1 MAGTTFDL
9 VLLSSSPP
17 PSSAVTLTSPPS
29 NQQRVRMATYSPVEP
44 SPPASPKN
52 HTLGALK
59 SGSRAVPVP
68 EGATRG
74 FATAGSLVKS
84 HHFNAQLDD
93 KLQGVLQAQSR
104 RNSLQDIDAP
114 KKLRKRATKVAPAG
128 DVAEPKVKKPRA
140 RKSRAGKDEHMHD
153 AASRDPAPAISSHF
167 AQAPEIKPSNEP
179 AAPVMKTKST
189 KPRKP
194 RAKEKSENGET
205 QTKIT
210 KAKITKPR
218 GTTKST
224 GKPPRKTTGVA
235 SSHFVNNKDT
245 ADVTPT
251 NWTKED
257 VGTHCDRD
265 EGSSIWDVPSSPRR
279 KKDAHPKQKP
289 PEQTLDLDEAVSRR
303 RDWTP
308 PKDTS
313 IQDVFTDSTGKENNS
328 AILHEEGGS
337 FTNLLSNFAYT
348 NLNTLSA
355 TISESAGITKKRR
368 VELVDVP
375 VNQGAL
381 RHASPEKGKAPKK
394 KPRTITDFVTDQY
407 AHPKDVI
414 PKSSVKGQFFGSHS
428 ASTATKV
435 PLNDMSVSVAS
446 KSVPKPPRRRS
457 TSKSTSEKGGAKPKS
472 KKPTTKTAKSRVVEE
487 KLLSPASAVLRMNKQ
502 DILFGTS
509 SQLALEES
517 PTLIRHIQQAIQ
529 KSEEDADVLPG
540 IGLAGTIGPPRW
552 PRLGKVEGKRGLWV
566 ASARGEGGQL
576 LEKLYDV
583 YIPEPDRTQDL
594 PLLMD
599 SSYNDHDT
607 SFTDI
612 DNFHPPPI
620 QISSDLLGT
629 PQVPLKDGNK
639 CFRDEVVNDVS
650 FDNIDDYAQA
660 PPPSNQKAESSF
672 FDIDDFSTQTPI
684 TSYNASPATLFTE
697 STFLDIDDFPTQ
709 SSNPLPAASISKG
722 SPKKRGRPPKSHS
735 TIQAQSKPKFTATKK
750 APSKGKRSF
759 PTRPSTPPRTK
770 GRFADIEEI
779 LDSEDDEAL
788 SPTPPRTSRL
798 LDSALPLAPSMPS
811 LEPPLTSDS
820 PEIVPVFQVPLS
832 MLEWA
837 GAKSSVF
844 AQITTTIRA
853 LPPTTNPTNP
863 SWHEKILLYDAIVL
877 EEFTAFLN
885 KHTRIRA
892 YRRATLKQVKAW
904 NKTLKK
910 EGREVL
916 GEVDKDDESK
926 INVVEKEL
934 ETWMVQGWCQE
945 MSVCCISKVRSGRS
959 GMGKGSY

>member
-1 MAGTTFDL
+1 
-9 VLLSSSPP
+9 
-17 PSSAVTLTSPPS
+17 
-29 NQQRVRMATYSPVEP
+29 
-44 SPPASPKN
+44 
-52 HTLGALK
+52 
-59 SGSRAVPVP
+59 
-68 EGATRG
+68 
-74 FATAGSLVKS
+74 
-84 HHFNAQLDD
+84 
-93 KLQGVLQAQSR
+93 
-104 RNSLQDIDAP
+104 
-114 KKLRKRATKVAPAG
+114 
-128 DVAEPKVKKPRA
+128 
-140 RKSRAGKDEHMHD
+140 MHD
-153 AASRDPAPAISSHF
+153 AASHDPAPTISSHF
-167 AQAPEIKPSNEP
+167 AHAPEFEPSNEP
-179 AAPVMKTKST
+179 AAPVAKTKST

-194 RAKEKSENGET
+194 RAKKEKSENGET

-210 KAKITKPR
+210 KVKITKSR

-224 GKPPRKTTGVA
+224 GKPQRKATGVV
-235 SSHFVNNKDT
+235 SSHFVNGEDS
-245 ADVTPT
+245 ADVTHT
-251 NWTKED
+251 NETKEG

-265 EGSSIWDVPSSPRR
+265 EDSSIWDVPASPRR
-279 KKDAHPKQKP
+279 KKDAPPKQKP
-289 PEQTLDLDEAVSRR
+289 PEQALDLDEAVSRR

-308 PKDTS
+308 PRDTS
-313 IQDVFTDSTGKENNS
+313 AQDVYTDSAGKENNS
-328 AILHEEGGS
+328 AILQEEGGS

-348 NLNTLSA
+348 HLNTQPA
-355 TISESAGITKKRR
+355 TMSESAGITKKRR

-381 RHASPEKGKAPKK
+381 RNASPEKGKAPKK

-407 AHPKDVI
+407 APPKNVV
-414 PKSSVKGQFFGSHS
+414 PKSFVTGQFFGPHT
-428 ASTATKV
+428 ASTTTKV
-435 PLNDMSVSVAS
+435 PLNGMSESAAS
-446 KSVPKPPRRRS
+446 KPAPKPPRRRS
-457 TSKSTSEKGGAKPKS
+457 SSKSTSEKGDAKPKS
-472 KKPTTKTAKSRVVEE
+472 KKASTKTTKPRLVEE
-487 KLLSPASAVLRMNKQ
+487 KLLSPASAVLKMNKQ

-529 KSEEDADVLPG
+529 ESEEDADVLPG
-540 IGLAGTIGPPRW
+540 IGLTGAIGPPLW
-552 PRLGKVEGKRGLWV
+552 PRLGKAEGKRGLWV

-576 LEKLYDV
+576 LEKLDDV

-599 SSYNDHDT
+599 GSYDDHDP
-607 SFTDI
+607 SFADI
-612 DNFHPPPI
+612 DDFQPPPI
-620 QISSDLLGT
+620 QISSDLLIP

-650 FDNIDDYAQA
+650 FDDIDDYAQA

-672 FDIDDFSTQTPI
+672 LDIDDFSTQTPI
-684 TSYNASPATLFTE
+684 TSYNPSPATLYTE
-697 STFLDIDDFPTQ
+697 SSFVDIDNFPTQ
-709 SSNPLPAASISKG
+709 PPNPPPATAISKG
-722 SPKKRGRPPKSHS
+722 SPKKRCGRPPKSHS
-735 TIQAQSKPKFTATKK
+735 TIPAQPKPKSATTKK
-750 APSKGKRSF
+750 APSKGKQSF
-759 PTRPSTPPRTK
+759 PARPSTPPRTK
-770 GRFADIEEI
+770 GRFADVEEI

-811 LEPPLTSDS
+811 LAPLPTSDS

-853 LPPTTNPTNP
+853 LPPTTNPTTP

-877 EEFTAFLN
+877 EDFTAFLN
-885 KHTRIRA
+885 NHTRIRA

-916 GEVDKDDESK
+916 GEIDKDDESK

-945 MSVCCISKVRSGRS
+945 MSVCCISKVRGGRS
-959 GMGKGSY
+959 GMGKGLY